1 MEIRKMKLKLI
12 IIIGL
17 AFLFAGTSY
26 AQNEAFFLGSASGVG
41 GRALSMGS
49 AYIAIAD
56 DYSATL
62 WNPAGL
68 TQLRRME
75 LFTSLSY
82 LQYTN
87 DATFADETNT
97 DKTTKTKLNSIGFA
111 FPIPTYRGSMVF
123 AVGYNKIRNFDAG
136 FLFDR
141 YNSNVKVKAQQTY
154 NEIEEGDLVNWVLA
168 GATELTPNMS
178 VGASFNLWRGED
190 DYTWDFLEQ
199 DINNNYYYHEYNYN
213 QQVLTKFQAYNFK
226 LGVLYKLGFFGRLAA
241 TITTPVKI
249 TAKEKWN
256 ENISQI
262 EDLDSDSSDYYYSD
276 SGDWEYGLKSS
287 WVFAAGAAF
296 TLIPNIVVSGD
307 VEYND
312 WAQMRYTT
320 EPPVGNEY
328 SKNLNFKQNFRP
340 TTTIRLGGEFT
351 VPLIKTQLRAGLIRQ
366 PSPLIND
373 SEKADRNYITLGC
386 GILLDKQVKFD
397 VAFVRGWWEKE
408 GTYLSEDFSDITEK
422 IVTDKI
428 FATMSI
434 RF

>member
-1 MEIRKMKLKLI
+1 MKFKI
-12 IIIGL
+12 ILIIGL
-17 AFLFAGTSY
+17 AFLFTASGY
-26 AQNEAFFLGSASGVG
+26 AQNEAFFLGTASGVG

-49 AYIAIAD
+49 AYIAVAD

-87 DATFADETNT
+87 EATFADETNS

-141 YNSNVKVKAQQTY
+141 FNTKYNVQQTY
-154 NEIEEGDLVNWVLA
+154 NEIEEGDLINWVLS
-168 GATELTPNMS
+168 GAIEVTPNMS
-178 VGASFNLWRGED
+178 VGASFNLWRGD
-190 DYTWDFLEQ
+190 DEYTWDFYEQ
-199 DINNNYYYHEYNYN
+199 DINNDYYYDTYSYN
-213 QQVLTKFQAYNFK
+213 QQVTTKFQASNFK
-226 LGVLYKLGFFGRLAA
+226 LGMLYNFGLLGRFAA
-241 TITTPVKI
+241 TITTPVTIKA
-249 TAKEKWN
+249 TEKWD
-256 ENISQI
+256 EHISQI
-262 EDLDSDSSDYYYSD
+262 EDADSPDQDYIDSDEGS
-276 SGDWEYGLKSS
+276 WEYGLKST
-287 WVFAAGAAF
+287 WVFTGGAAI
-296 TLIPNIVVSGD
+296 TLLPNIVISAD

-320 EPPVGNEY
+320 EPPVGNKY
-328 SKNLNFKQNFRP
+328 SKNLNFKQNFRG

-351 VPLIKTQLRAGLIRQ
+351 VPLLNTQLRAGLIRQ
-366 PSPLIND
+366 PSPLVGAT
-373 SEKADRNYITLGC
+373 EKADRNYITLGA

-397 VAFVRGWWEKE
+397 VAFVRGWWKKE
-408 GTYLSEDFSDITEK
+408 GTYLSDDYPDVSEK
-422 IVTDKI
+422 LVMDKI

>member
-1 MEIRKMKLKLI
+1 MKIKI
-12 IIIGL
+12 ILIIGL
-17 AFLFAGTSY
+17 VFLFAGASY

-82 LQYTN
+82 LQYSN
-87 DATFADETNT
+87 DATFADDTNT

-136 FLFDR
+136 FLFDHF
-141 YNSNVKVKAQQTY
+141 NSNLNVQQTY
-154 NEIEEGDLVNWVLA
+154 NEIEEGDLANWVLS
-168 GATELTPNMS
+168 GAMEVTPNMS
-178 VGASFNLWRGED
+178 VGASFNLWRGD
-190 DYTWDFLEQ
+190 DEYTWDLLEK
-199 DINNNYYYHEYNYN
+199 DINNKYYYDEYSYN
-213 QQVLTKFQAYNFK
+213 QIVQTKFQAYNFK
-226 LGVLYKLGFFGRLAA
+226 LGMLYNFGLLGRFAA
-241 TITTPVKI
+241 TLSTPVKI
-249 TAKEKWN
+249 SANEKWD
-256 ENISQI
+256 EHISQV
-262 EDLDSDSSDYYYSD
+262 EDADSPYEDYIDSEE
-276 SGDWEYGLKSS
+276 GNWKYGLKSS
-287 WVFAAGAAF
+287 WVFSAGAAF
-296 TLIPNIVVSGD
+296 TLLPNIVISGD

-320 EPPVGNEY
+320 DPPVGNKY
-328 SKNLNFKQNFRP
+328 SKNLNFKQNFRG

-351 VPLIKTQLRAGLIRQ
+351 VPLLNTQLRAGLIRQ
-366 PSPLIND
+366 PSPMANAT
-373 SEKADRNYITLGC
+373 EKEDRNYITLGA

-397 VAFVRGWWEKE
+397 VALVHGWWKKE
-408 GTYLSEDFSDITEK
+408 GTYLSDDFSDITEK
-422 IVTDKI
+422 IITDKI

>member
-1 MEIRKMKLKLI
+1 MKIKI
-12 IIIGL
+12 ILIIGL
-17 AFLFAGTSY
+17 AFLLTSSSY
-26 AQNEAFFLGSASGVG
+26 AQNEAFFLGTASGVG

-82 LQYTN
+82 LQYKN
-87 DATFADETNT
+87 DASYGDETNS

-111 FPIPTYRGSMVF
+111 FPITTYRGSMVF

-141 YNSNVKVKAQQTY
+141 FNSNYSVQQTY
-154 NEIEEGDLVNWVLA
+154 NEIEEGDLVNWVLS
-168 GATELTPNMS
+168 GAMEITPNMS
-178 VGASFNLWRGED
+178 VGASFNLWRGD
-190 DYTWDFLEQ
+190 DEYTWDFLEQ
-199 DINNNYYYHEYNYN
+199 DINNKYYYDTYSYN
-213 QQVLTKFQAYNFK
+213 QQVTTKFQATNFK
-226 LGVLYKLGFFGRLAA
+226 LGMLYNFGLLGRFAA
-241 TITTPVKI
+241 TITTPVTIKA
-249 TAKEKWN
+249 TEKWDEHIN
-256 ENISQI
+256 QI
-262 EDLDSDSSDYYYSD
+262 EDTDSPDQDYVESDA
-276 SGDWEYGLKSS
+276 GNWEYSLKST
-287 WVFAAGAAF
+287 WVFSGGAAI
-296 TLIPNIVVSGD
+296 TLLPNIVVSAD

-312 WAQMRYTT
+312 WAQMRYVN
-320 EPPVGNEY
+320 EPPVGNKY
-328 SKNLNFKQNFRP
+328 SKNLNFKQNFKA

-351 VPLIKTQLRAGLIRQ
+351 VPLLNTQLRAGLIRQ
-366 PSPLIND
+366 PSPLVNA
-373 SEKADRNYITLGC
+373 SEKADRNYITLGA

-408 GTYLSEDFSDITEK
+408 GTYLSDDFQDISEK
-422 IVTDKI
+422 LVMDKI

>member
-1 MEIRKMKLKLI
+1 METRKMRLKIILI
-12 IIIGL
+12 IVLSCLLTG
-17 AFLFAGTSY
+17 ASY

-82 LQYTN
+82 LRYSD
-87 DATFADETNT
+87 DATFADETNS

-111 FPIPTYRGSMVF
+111 FPIPTYRGSMVL

-141 YNSNVKVKAQQTY
+141 YNTNLNVQQTY

-178 VGASFNLWRGED
+178 VGVSFNLWRGED

-199 DINNNYYYHEYNYN
+199 DTHNKYYYDNYSYN
-213 QQVLTKFQAYNFK
+213 QQVFTKFQASNFK
-226 LGVLYKLGFFGRLAA
+226 LGALYKLGFLGRLAA

-296 TLIPNIVVSGD
+296 TLLPNIVLSAD

-351 VPLIKTQLRAGLIRQ
+351 VPLLKTQLRAGLIRQ
-366 PSPLIND
+366 PSPLLND

-408 GTYLSEDFSDITEK
+408 GTYLSNDFSDINEK